1 MPRLAGVMLVATLLA
16 APAAMA
22 AGQADAARGIVSEH
36 CAKCHAVP
44 DFSATSAIVEAPA
57 FTTIAQDRQTYSE
70 ARIRKSLLKPHFPM
84 TGITLS
90 PSDIDNLVAYFAAL
104 GRS

>member
-1 MPRLAGVMLVATLLA
+1 MPRLAAALLMVTLLA

-44 DFSATSAIVEAPA
+44 DFSAKSIVANAPT
-57 FTTIAQDRQTYSE
+57 FITIARERETYSE

-90 PSDIDNLVAYFAAL
+90 PSDIDNLVAYFEEL

>member
-1 MPRLAGVMLVATLLA
+1 MRRLMGMAILIALA
-16 APAAMA
+16 AALPAA
-22 AGQADAARGIVSEH
+22 ADGDANAARGIVSEH
-36 CAKCHAVP
+36 CAKCHAAP
-44 DFSATSAIVEAPA
+44 DFSAKSVVAAAPA
-57 FTTIAQDRQTYSE
+57 FTSIAQDPETYSE

>member
-1 MPRLAGVMLVATLLA
+1 MPRLAAAILMVTLLA
-16 APAAMA
+16 APTAMA
-22 AGQADAARGIVSEH
+22 AGPADAARGIVSEH

-44 DFSATSAIVEAPA
+44 DFSATSTIAEAPS
-57 FTTIAQDRQTYSE
+57 FTTIAQDRETYSE
-70 ARIRKSLLKPHFPM
+70 ARIRKSLMKPHFPM

-90 PSDIDNLVAYFAAL
+90 PSDIDNLLAYFAAL

>member
-1 MPRLAGVMLVATLLA
+1 MPRLAGAILVVTLLA
-16 APAAMA
+16 APATMA
-22 AGQADAARGIVSEH
+22 EGRADAARGIVSEH

-44 DFSATSAIVEAPA
+44 DFSAKSVVANAPA
-57 FTTIAQDRQTYSE
+57 FTTIAQDRETYSE